1 MILGVFNFDKI
12 GAKLKGFAKWVC
24 WIEVILIWVVSAVF
38 FLILI
43 SDSWL
48 ASLAWVPLVF
58 AVIGSLLT
66 WTGRWMLYAFGELV
80 DKAAAI
86 EANTSD
92 GVRVLKKAI
101 ELHEENTYAQP
112 LHNRAKGAERKK
124 EPILSQSTN
133 NNQREQ
139 KKPITNNT
147 DLGRSEINRSD
158 LIFTCPN
165 CKEDVSFMGYREEDF
180 AEQQC
185 CPFCNS
191 KLEYNSEKSL

>member
-1 MILGVFNFDKI
+1 MILGIFNFDKI

-58 AVIGSLLT
+58 AVIGSLLA
-66 WTGRWMLYAFGELV
+66 WTGSWMLYAFGELV

-92 GVRVLKKAI
+92 GVRLLKKAI
-101 ELHEENTYAQP
+101 ELHEGNTYAQP
-112 LHNRAKGAERKK
+112 LHNRAKKAERKK
-124 EPILSQSTN
+124 EPINLQNNENGSNTGESKTAVKTADNIDGTKEKKTN
-133 NNQREQ
+133 QT
-139 KKPITNNT
+139 IV
-147 DLGRSEINRSD
+147 
-158 LIFTCPN
+158 CPN
-165 CKEDVSFMGYREEDF
+165 CNEDISFMGYADED
-180 AEQQC
+180 APEPWS
-185 CPFCNS
+185 CPFCNHEF
-191 KLEYNSEKSL
+191 KHL